1 MPINKTPTMGSL
13 DGFKYEY
20 ARPGRALL
28 KASKKAREIYEEV
41 FEKVSQLTH
50 SYALECL
57 KIYID
62 FEGQSSIYCKQAMAS
77 HFREIK
83 QWQTFG
89 PLEAKLEE
97 DYKVLRVGP
106 IEISLNEIEKILSPK
121 AWAFSKP
128 RTKLLKDLLK
138 EWDLVIP
145 PDQTKPLKGVLKDFG
160 SVLKDFGR
168 WGFVIPQE
176 IPKDIEFILVCA
188 VWAGSF
194 GIYSHKFWLKG
205 CYEGFWDPYE
215 GVGLA
220 SFLTYLSKEKAE
232 KFKPVIE
239 DLWDDV

>member
-1 MPINKTPTMGSL
+1 MPINRTPTMGPVS
-13 DGFKYEY
+13 GFRNEY

-28 KASKKAREIYEEV
+28 KASKKARKIYEEV

-62 FEGQSSIYCKQAMAS
+62 FEGQTPIYCKQAMAS
-77 HFREIK
+77 HFREIE

-89 PLEAKLEE
+89 PLEAKLG

-128 RTKLLKDLLK
+128 RTKLPKGLPK
-138 EWDLVIP
+138 EWGTMIP
-145 PDQTKPLKGVLKDFG
+145 P
-160 SVLKDFGR
+160 
-168 WGFVIPQE
+168 E

-188 VWAGSF
+188 VWTGSF
-194 GIYSHKFWLKG
+194 GIYSHKFLLKG
-205 CYEGFWDPYE
+205 VYHGFCSCDPYE

-220 SFLTYLSKEKAE
+220 SFLPYLSEEKAK

-239 DLWDDV
+239 DPWDYV

>member
-1 MPINKTPTMGSL
+1 MPINRTPTRGPIE
-13 DGFKYEY
+13 GFKYEY
-20 ARPGRALL
+20 AQPGRVLL
-28 KASKKAREIYEEV
+28 KASKKARKIYEEV

-62 FEGQSSIYCKQAMAS
+62 FEGQNSIYCKQAMAS
-77 HFREIK
+77 HFREIE
-83 QWQTFG
+83 QWRTFG

-97 DYKVLRVGP
+97 NYKVLRVGP
-106 IEISLNEIEKILSPK
+106 IEISLDEIEKILSPK

-138 EWDLVIP
+138 EWGLVIP
-145 PDQTKPLKGVLKDFG
+145 PETPKDDIKDLLKKWVE
-160 SVLKDFGR
+160 
-168 WGFVIPQE
+168 WGLVIPLE

-194 GIYSHKFWLKG
+194 GIYSHKFLSKG
-205 CYEGFWDPYE
+205 AYGVFFDTYE

-220 SFLTYLSKEKAE
+220 SFLPYLSEEKAK
-232 KFKPVIE
+232 KFMPVIE
-239 DLWDDV
+239 DPWDDV

>member
-1 MPINKTPTMGSL
+1 MPINRTPTMGAIN
-13 DGFKYEY
+13 GFVYEY
-20 ARPGRALL
+20 AQPGRALL
-28 KASKKAREIYEEV
+28 KASKKARKIYEEV
-41 FEKVSQLTH
+41 FEKVRQLTH

-77 HFREIK
+77 HFREIE

-106 IEISLNEIEKILSPK
+106 IEISLDEIEKILSPK

-128 RTKLLKDLLK
+128 RTKRLKDLLK
-138 EWDLVIP
+138 ELGLVIT
-145 PDQTKPLKGVLKDFG
+145 PDQTKPLKDILKQWG
-160 SVLKDFGR
+160 N

-194 GIYSHKFWLKG
+194 GIYSSKFMLKG
-205 CYEGFWDPYE
+205 YYGGFCDPYE

-220 SFLTYLSKEKAE
+220 SFLPYLSKEKAK

-239 DLWDDV
+239 DPWDYV

>member
-1 MPINKTPTMGSL
+1 MPINRTPTMGPVS
-13 DGFKYEY
+13 GFRYEY

-28 KASKKAREIYEEV
+28 KASKKARKIYEEV

-62 FEGQSSIYCKQAMAS
+62 FEGQNPIYCKQAMAS
-77 HFREIK
+77 HFREIE

-89 PLEAKLEE
+89 PLEAKLG

-128 RTKLLKDLLK
+128 RTKLPKGLPK
-138 EWDLVIP
+138 EWGTMIP
-145 PDQTKPLKGVLKDFG
+145 P
-160 SVLKDFGR
+160 
-168 WGFVIPQE
+168 E

-188 VWAGSF
+188 VWTGSF
-194 GIYSHKFWLKG
+194 GIYSHKFLLKG
-205 CYEGFWDPYE
+205 VYHGFCSCDPYE

-220 SFLTYLSKEKAE
+220 SFLPYLSEEKAK

-239 DLWDDV
+239 DPWDYV